1 MFRICGL
8 EGKLMSWKVI
18 FIFQYFFN
26 RSDSTIVNPYGKFV
40 MREPPL
46 DEAFV
51 RMSSRPKDI
60 VWFVSNCDAKN
71 KVLFLSLKIFL

>member
-1 MFRICGL
+1 
-8 EGKLMSWKVI
+8 
-18 FIFQYFFN
+18 
-26 RSDSTIVNPYGKFV
+26 

-71 KVLFLSLKIFL
+71 KVLFLSLKYSDKFN